1 MRVRMTT
8 GTSTRQSRARA
19 HTHTYT
25 YTHNYARSGVHT
37 YISMCF
43 SHLRQYS
50 PAHMFKNS

>member
-37 YISMCF
+37 YISMF
-43 SHLRQYS
+43 LTPSTVQPRTYVQ
-50 PAHMFKNS
+50 K